1 MFIKAK
7 HNIYG
12 KEEYC
17 YINTRYIVQ
26 AYPPNQW
33 SNLWLVFYTEKNICM
48 DVENEEFEKVIN
60 EVNANG

>member
-33 SNLWLVFYTEKNICM
+33 SNLWLVFYTEKIYVWMLKMKNLKKC
-48 DVENEEFEKVIN
+48 
-60 EVNANG
+60 